1 VRRLL
6 ALLAVVLLALAA
18 TAHAATPKT
27 SLIDIEDEVMCTS
40 CNVALNIAES
50 PQAYAQKAEIQRLVD
65 QGLTKQQIKDR
76 LVEQYGKRVLA
87 KPEGDG
93 FDLAVYLVPVG
104 VLVLLL
110 GAVAVLVPR
119 WRRNRDDEGDAAGGA
134 PLAPELE
141 PRDRD
146 RLDAELAAFDR

>member
-1 VRRLL
+1 MRRLL
-6 ALLAVVLLALAA
+6 LLTLAVLLAVAA
-18 TAHAATPKT
+18 AAGAATPRA

-50 PQAYAQKAEIQRLVD
+50 PQAYAQKEEIQRLVD
-65 QGLTKQQIKDR
+65 QGLTKDQIKDR

-87 KPEGDG
+87 KPEGEG
-93 FDLAVYLVPVG
+93 FDLAVYLVPLG
-104 VLVLLL
+104 VLALLL

-119 WRRNRDDEGDAAGGA
+119 WRRNRAAAAGLGPA
-134 PLAPELE
+134 EAGPELAPK
-141 PRDRD
+141 DRE

>member
-1 VRRLL
+1 MRRLL
-6 ALLAVVLLALAA
+6 LLTLAVLLAVAA
-18 TAHAATPKT
+18 AAGAATPRT

-50 PQAYAQKAEIQRLVD
+50 PQAYAQKEEIQRLVD
-65 QGLTKQQIKDR
+65 QGLTKDQIKDR

-87 KPEGDG
+87 QPEGQG
-93 FDLAVYLVPVG
+93 FDLAVYLVPLG

-119 WRRNRDDEGDAAGGA
+119 WRRNRRDDDDDPGTPGPE
-134 PLAPELE
+134 LAPQ
-141 PRDRD
+141 DRD
-146 RLDAELAAFDR
+146 RLDAELAAFNR